1 MDWLENEIDSVLH
14 ESLSSECFISE
25 RRGDFP
31 VFDLEA
37 GEDTKTKRPKYE
49 YVINIPK
56 FSKTNVYKQMLSRWN
71 SKTKGTPEQFNQ
83 HLREL
88 VQFLGPFMG
97 QKLFSEE
104 GEIEKLAQSNFL
116 ITNKDKVIS
125 AFNKLPSDNG
135 AKQIILYALPD
146 NRKKLINRINYII
159 NPTQKFISRRQVKDK
174 QLPILRPTGAV
185 TKTDDPGTGITT
197 TGGGTGT
204 GITTTGDGPGTAIT
218 RGKKGETTR
227 GKKGETTRGKKGE
240 TTKAGGKQ
248 LPDKAG
254 DKQLP
259 VKAKDKQLPAT
270 IKKPEEK
277 PEIKVDPDLQVGGS
291 GVRIIGGLKSVGDAA
306 DTIIF
311 NKIKDDPVIK
321 ATGVKGDQVKRFAEV
336 VKQFALQ
343 TISGEDLT
351 RQLEEQEPSPAE
363 ERATQQKIQAQLK
376 KVVAN
381 FNKFLDDK
389 VRPVMDNAVA
399 KKNKPGETREL
410 KDILIDDLEDFLNAL
425 KNETKRKVKANSALV
440 TKNYGA
446 YQKMAPALS
455 VAMVRFLSDYMGTAA
470 STNEQIT
477 TKEVKAMSDNEAT
490 LNEDNLVEIVINFE
504 DLRSKQMNE
513 SFLAMFG
520 GWVEH
525 ILKAMFGGL
534 NIPVKVQGNDREV
547 QAFAAALGREKR
559 YIETAKRYG
568 LDHPTTYKN
577 KAKLAGA
584 AKNFQRETGL
594 KWPFK

>member
-1 MDWLENEIDSVLH
+1 MDLLDQEIDSVLN
-14 ESLSSECFISE
+14 ESMQDEPVFFLSEV
-25 RRGDFP
+25 RYDTKRGDAEKVRAF
-31 VFDLEA
+31 VKRA
-37 GEDTKTKRPKYE
+37 GLQPGDVRKYKKVKGVVGKPAFVAVNKNGVGRVYSTEDKETRGASGGKDQA
-49 YVINIPK
+49 
-56 FSKTNVYKQMLSRWN
+56 YKWAES
-71 SKTKGTPEQFNQ
+71 
-83 HLREL
+83 
-88 VQFLGPFMG
+88 
-97 QKLFSEE
+97 
-104 GEIEKLAQSNFL
+104 
-116 ITNKDKVIS
+116 
-125 AFNKLPSDNG
+125 
-135 AKQIILYALPD
+135 
-146 NRKKLINRINYII
+146 
-159 NPTQKFISRRQVKDK
+159 
-174 QLPILRPTGAV
+174 
-185 TKTDDPGTGITT
+185 
-197 TGGGTGT
+197 GTGT
-204 GITTTGDGPGTAIT
+204 DTGPKPPEPPKPPPPEPPEEPPRDRVLIPKLPPGGPGTDQDPGTAID
-218 RGKKGETTR
+218 RRKKGEIT
-227 GKKGETTRGKKGE
+227 
-240 TTKAGGKQ
+240 
-248 LPDKAG
+248 
-254 DKQLP
+254 
-259 VKAKDKQLPAT
+259 KAKDKQLPAT

-277 PEIKVDPDLQVGGS
+277 PEEKPQIKINPDLQVGGS

-306 DTIIF
+306 DTIIL
-311 NKIKDDPVIK
+311 NKIKDDPIIK
-321 ATGVKGDQVKRFAEV
+321 EKLPVDHIKRFAEV

-363 ERATQQKIQAQLK
+363 KRATQQKIQAQLK

-381 FNKFLDDK
+381 FNKFLDDRVK
-389 VRPVMDNAVA
+389 PVMDAA
-399 KKNKPGETREL
+399 RTKKNKPGETREV
-410 KDILIDDLEDFLNAL
+410 KDILIDDLEALLNTL
-425 KNETKRKVKANSALV
+425 KDETKRKIKANSALV

-455 VAMVRFLSDYMGTAA
+455 VAMINFMLGYMPPDTA
-470 STNEQIT
+470 TNEQIT

-490 LNEDNLVEIVINFE
+490 LNEDSLVEIVINFE

>member
-1 MDWLENEIDSVLH
+1 MDLLDQEIDSVLN
-14 ESLSSECFISE
+14 ESIQDEPTFFLSEL
-25 RRGDFP
+25 RY
-31 VFDLEA
+31 
-37 GEDTKTKRPKYE
+37 DTKKGDKARVKALVKRDGLQPGDVRKYKRIRGVVGDE
-49 YVINIPK
+49 AFVA
-56 FSKTNVYKQMLSRWN
+56 L
-71 SKTKGTPEQFNQ
+71 
-83 HLREL
+83 
-88 VQFLGPFMG
+88 
-97 QKLFSEE
+97 
-104 GEIEKLAQSNFL
+104 
-116 ITNKDKVIS
+116 NKDGVARVYS
-125 AFNKLPSDNG
+125 TEDRESRG
-135 AKQIILYALPD
+135 ASGGRDQAYKWAE
-146 NRKKLINRINYII
+146 
-159 NPTQKFISRRQVKDK
+159 S
-174 QLPILRPTGAV
+174 
-185 TKTDDPGTGITT
+185 GTGSEN
-197 TGGGTGT
+197 
-204 GITTTGDGPGTAIT
+204 TAIT
-218 RGKKGETTR
+218 RRKKGEIT
-227 GKKGETTRGKKGE
+227 
-240 TTKAGGKQ
+240 
-248 LPDKAG
+248 KAG

-259 VKAKDKQLPAT
+259 TKAGDKQLPTKAQGKQLPVKAKGKQLPAT

-321 ATGVKGDQVKRFAEV
+321 AAKLPVNQIKRFAEV

-351 RQLEEQEPSPAE
+351 RKLEEQEPSPAE
-363 ERATQQKIQAQLK
+363 VRATRKKIQAQLK

-381 FNKFLDDK
+381 FNKFLEDR
-389 VRPVMDNAVA
+389 VRPVMDDAKA

-410 KDILIDDLEDFLNAL
+410 KDILIDDLEALLNIL
-425 KNETKRKVKANSALV
+425 KDETRRMTKKNSALV

-455 VAMVRFLSDYMGTAA
+455 VAMINFLSDSLDTGA
-470 STNEQIT
+470 STSEQTIA
-477 TKEVKAMSDNEAT
+477 KEVKAMSDSDTT

>member
-1 MDWLENEIDSVLH
+1 MDLLDQEIDSVLN
-14 ESLSSECFISE
+14 ESIQDEPVFFLSEV
-25 RRGDFP
+25 RYDTKRGDAEKVRAF
-31 VFDLEA
+31 VKRA
-37 GEDTKTKRPKYE
+37 GLQPGDVRKYKK
-49 YVINIPK
+49 V
-56 FSKTNVYKQMLSRWN
+56 
-71 SKTKGTPEQFNQ
+71 KGVVGKPAF
-83 HLREL
+83 
-88 VQFLGPFMG
+88 V
-97 QKLFSEE
+97 
-104 GEIEKLAQSNFL
+104 AV
-116 ITNKDKVIS
+116 NKDGVGRVYSTEDKETR
-125 AFNKLPSDNG
+125 G
-135 AKQIILYALPD
+135 A
-146 NRKKLINRINYII
+146 
-159 NPTQKFISRRQVKDK
+159 SGGKDQAYK
-174 QLPILRPTGAV
+174 WAES
-185 TKTDDPGTGITT
+185 GTGTDTGPKPPEPEPDGGGTGLTT
-197 TGGGTGT
+197 TGGGTDGT
-204 GITTTGDGPGTAIT
+204 DGTDQDPGTALAT
-218 RGKKGETTR
+218 RPKGEIT
-227 GKKGETTRGKKGE
+227 
-240 TTKAGGKQ
+240 
-248 LPDKAG
+248 
-254 DKQLP
+254 
-259 VKAKDKQLPAT
+259 KAKDKQLPAT

-277 PEIKVDPDLQVGGS
+277 PEEKPQIKINPDLQVGGS

-306 DTIIF
+306 DTIIL
-311 NKIKDDPVIK
+311 NKIKDDPIIK
-321 ATGVKGDQVKRFAEV
+321 EKLPVDHIKRFAEV

-363 ERATQQKIQAQLK
+363 KRATQQKIQAQLK

-381 FNKFLDDK
+381 FNKFLDDRVK
-389 VRPVMDNAVA
+389 PVMDAA
-399 KKNKPGETREL
+399 RTKKNKPGETREV
-410 KDILIDDLEDFLNAL
+410 KDILIDDLEALLNTL
-425 KNETKRKVKANSALV
+425 KDETKRKIKANSALV

-455 VAMVRFLSDYMGTAA
+455 VAMINFMLGYMPPDTA
-470 STNEQIT
+470 TNEQIT

-490 LNEDNLVEIVINFE
+490 LNEDSLVEIVINFE